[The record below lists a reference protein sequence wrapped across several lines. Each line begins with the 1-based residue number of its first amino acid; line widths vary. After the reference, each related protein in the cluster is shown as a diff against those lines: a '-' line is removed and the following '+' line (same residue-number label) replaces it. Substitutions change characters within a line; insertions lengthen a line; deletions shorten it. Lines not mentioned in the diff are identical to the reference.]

1 MSRPIIA
8 FTGRAGSGKST
19 AAAMVVKHPNARRAA
34 VNSFAKP
41 LKQMLIG
48 LLSYALNS
56 THEGQRLATDPTVK
70 EKPIPELGG
79 VTPRFLLQTLGTE
92 WGREA
97 VDPDFWVYVAA
108 HRADRNIRSGLGMVF
123 DDCRFENEASL
134 IRRLGGIVIGV
145 KGREN
150 PDVPQTHASEA
161 GVEPDFWVFNDQTLD
176 HLQKQIDEIVNE
188 HFARETA
195 PPPPIH
201 LNAVRHCMLF
211 AQHPEGTVHYCGR
224 VAIYKYMLPHG
235 LIEVLDHPDG
245 VPKRQGY
252 ALTRLTAKGRKVA
265 AEHAATVDLADWNR
279 IPKDHVFGRL
289 DESQKD
295 S

>member
-1 MSRPIIA
+1 MTSRPIIA

-34 VNSFAKP
+34 VNSFTKP
-41 LKQMLIG
+41 FKQMLIG
-48 LLSYALNS
+48 LLTYALNDKDA
-56 THEGQRLATDPTVK
+56 GQRLATDPTVK

-108 HRADRNIRSGLGMVF
+108 HRADRNIRAGLGMVF

-150 PDVPQTHASEA
+150 PDVPTTHASEA

-176 HLQKQIDEIVNE
+176 HLQQQIDEIVNE
-188 HFARETA
+188 HFSRETA

-201 LNAVRHCMLF
+201 MNAIRHCLLF
-211 AQHPEGTVHYCGR
+211 APHPAGTVHWAALATIHKYMMPRGLIETVEHPEGEPKRPGY
-224 VAIYKYMLPHG
+224 G
-235 LIEVLDHPDG
+235 LI
-245 VPKRQGY
+245 K
-252 ALTRLTAKGRKVA
+252 LTAKGRKVA
-265 AEHAATVDLADWNR
+265 AEHAATVDLADWHR
-279 IPKDHVFGRL
+279 VPKDHVFSTGDL
-289 DESQKD
+289 S
-295 S
+295 